1 MSALMIPV
9 AISPQVGVRPSD
21 SAPTDVRA
29 GLDETLSSQPVQIQ
43 PQSVLQANP
52 FAWSAHP
59 SIFPSESFSAACGLT
74 RHRISM
80 RFQYR
85 QR

>member
-1 MSALMIPV
+1 VEEAHLDLSFEITNTGEEALP
-9 AISPQVGVRPSD
+9 ISIGAHPAFNWPLR
-21 SAPTDVRA
+21 
-29 GLDETLSSQPVQIQ
+29 PVQIQ
-43 PQSVLQANP
+43 PQSGLQANP

-59 SIFPSESFSAACGLT
+59 SIFPSDSFSAARGLT